1 MRSID
6 ASLDRTPGKCYA
18 VFTDGDGNQEAESV
32 PRRSSILAFPRHP
45 AKATA
50 SRWLRLRSSEGA
62 TSGSRNHLCV
72 AVRSLTENLEHRHPR
87 VGEFDPRCWRYASGE
102 GFLLCNTNLNLKVR
116 HPASGFFVMARRRS
130 AGLLA
135 HSSRANVPSHRRDQ
149 PADDPKDRRGAAGP
163 GQRS

>member
-72 AVRSLTENLEHRHPR
+72 AVRSLTENLEHRRFSREIIIPR
-87 VGEFDPRCWRYASGE
+87 HSR
-102 GFLLCNTNLNLKVR
+102 
-116 HPASGFFVMARRRS
+116 GFFTCGQSPGILAAPSQAHRRS
-130 AGLLA
+130 GICVGLLLTA
-135 HSSRANVPSHRRDQ
+135 RLNGPFCYLPPLKGSSSLPNIVICSPILS
-149 PADDPKDRRGAAGP
+149 
-163 GQRS
+163 SSS